1 MLHVELMTL
10 PLPMKQQSLL
20 HSQDSA
26 LRNVL
31 GEFNHRDQ
39 LYTMDCQAYGTSRL
53 SAQHTSPRSQ
63 LTQHTSEPKARG
75 NDKHR
80 GKSTMRKIGLNSL
93 NGNTHQLAGSEV
105 TDSTPHK
112 AGDGQLCLL
121 RLCVCL
127 FGMCYYLC
135 FIATNS
141 TPAYGKI
148 HHIN

>member
-1 MLHVELMTL
+1 
-10 PLPMKQQSLL
+10 
-20 HSQDSA
+20 
-26 LRNVL
+26 
-31 GEFNHRDQ
+31 
-39 LYTMDCQAYGTSRL
+39 MDCQAYGTSRL
-53 SAQHTSPRSQ
+53 SAQPTSPRGQ

-80 GKSTMRKIGLNSL
+80 GKSTMKKIGLNSL

-127 FGMCYYLC
+127 FGVCYYLC
-135 FIATNS
+135 FIATSS

-148 HHIN
+148 HHINWNSFKLSGFCNENSKYKHNVLSIQNAVSLHPCTRISSTNY